1 MSILDSGQ
9 SNVQQNIVCR
19 MLRLTSNLQHNAN
32 SMFMHQH
39 MMKQSFLNPLQV
51 GTNGYF
57 SFGIRRTITRPSLFS
72 STSSYN
78 YLVAPFGADIDIRQY
93 GYISYEVHNT
103 SAGSSSIALLNRVST
118 FISNQQNTRF
128 SGNWMLVATWNRVPA
143 FSGSS
148 SAVSSQHGYVI
159 ILCQTAFHQVNS
171 MDLHRVWNLVSNSV
185 NSARQS

>member
-1 MSILDSGQ
+1 MFSK
-9 SNVQQNIVCR
+9 NVVYR

-32 SMFMHQH
+32 RMFMHY
-39 MMKQSFLNPLQV
+39 SLNPFQV

-57 SFGIRRTITRPSLFS
+57 SFGTPRTITRPSLFS

-78 YLVAPFGADIDIRQY
+78 YLVAPFGADIDISIY
-93 GYISYEVHNT
+93 GSISYEVHST

-118 FISNQQNTRF
+118 FISNQQNTQF

-148 SAVSSQHGYVI
+148 SVVSS
-159 ILCQTAFHQVNS
+159 
-171 MDLHRVWNLVSNSV
+171 
-185 NSARQS
+185 